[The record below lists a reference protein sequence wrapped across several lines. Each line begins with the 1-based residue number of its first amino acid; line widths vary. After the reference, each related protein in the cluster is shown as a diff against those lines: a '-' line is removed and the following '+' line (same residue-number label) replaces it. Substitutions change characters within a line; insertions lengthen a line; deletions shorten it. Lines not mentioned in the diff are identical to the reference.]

1 MSAID
6 KEFKRLI
13 NAVRAFGVQ
22 RPNRTGVDTRA
33 IPSAMFM
40 HDMRDGFPILHNKK
54 MSFQTSRTELIG
66 FLLGITSKKW
76 YQERGCTIWDEWCNP
91 QLIPGGLPED
101 ERKAFMKSQDDLGPV
116 YGAQWRNFNRHLDL
130 TQGCGEEADQV
141 FQLLNTLGANPDSR
155 RMMVSAWNPLA
166 IREQALPPCHFAFQV
181 LVIGGQ
187 LHLNWSQRSVDLF
200 LGLPYNILFYGTLLA
215 CLAHQFDLEP
225 GTLTGFLGDTH
236 IYENHLEAVD
246 EYMSRP
252 DAEDC
257 NPTLSIPKSDEF
269 TILDEF
275 WMSKLRIK
283 NYKPLPAI
291 KAEIAV

>member
-13 NAVRAFGVQ
+13 NAVRAFGEH

-54 MSFQTSRTELIG
+54 ISFKTSRTELIG
-66 FLLGITSKKW
+66 FLQGITSKKW

-91 QLIPGGLPED
+91 MLIGGIMD
-101 ERKAFMKSQDDLGPV
+101 EEQKKAFMKEQDDLGPI
-116 YGAQWRNFNRHLDL
+116 YGHQWRSFG
-130 TQGCGEEADQV
+130 TSEGSAGPDQI
-141 FQLLNTLGANPDSR
+141 QALLFTLANNPESR
-155 RMMVSAWNPLA
+155 RMLVSAWAPGHL
-166 IREQALPPCHFAFQV
+166 IKMALPPCHYGFQV
-181 LVIGGQ
+181 LVINGK
-187 LHLNWSQRSVDLF
+187 LHLNWNQRSVDLF
-200 LGLPYNILFYGTLLA
+200 IGLPYNILFYGTLLA
-215 CLAHQFDLEP
+215 CLAHQFNLEP

-236 IYENHLEAVD
+236 IYENHLKAVD

-257 NPTLSIPKSDEF
+257 NPILAFPKGKDFS
-269 TILDEF
+269 ILDEY
-275 WMSKLRIK
+275 WMEKLRIQK
-283 NYKPLPAI
+283 YNPLPQIHAPV
-291 KAEIAV
+291 AV